1 ALAIAATAYW
11 LGNRYW
17 QESQGGIILADLS
30 FSHWIID
37 LFVHHSD
44 MAILPG
50 NLGGFPLLG
59 FGLWSFAYSVFL
71 TEVIMAI
78 IAAVLYAY
86 RAQAEK

>member
-1 ALAIAATAYW
+1 
-11 LGNRYW
+11 
-17 QESQGGIILADLS
+17 
-30 FSHWIID
+30 
-37 LFVHHSD
+37 